1 LQQKDKVIGQ
11 MQGLLALGWPC
22 KPRTGGYCQRRDVEK
37 RERMMRSTILRC
49 AAGLALLTGSLASNA
64 QSDTSLAIRV
74 PFDFMVGTTMFPA
87 GEYTV
92 RPVANETFVLAARHG
107 SEFVVMKTRPVLM
120 RSNFRAGGLL
130 FVNDGHH
137 YRLQQVKTRAH
148 GGERLALRPHAGKP
162 VWVAAAISPDTHPRV
177 IRTGKEY

>member
-1 LQQKDKVIGQ
+1 
-11 MQGLLALGWPC
+11 
-22 KPRTGGYCQRRDVEK
+22 
-37 RERMMRSTILRC
+37 MMRSTILRC
-49 AAGLALLTGSLASNA
+49 AAGLALLLGSLASNA
-64 QSDTSLAIRV
+64 QSGTDLALRV

-92 RPVANETFVLAARHG
+92 KPVARQTFVLTARNG

-137 YRLQQVKTRAH
+137 YRLQQVNTRAN
-148 GGERLALRPHAGKP
+148 GGERLAPLPHAGKP
-162 VWVAAAISPDTHPRV
+162 VWVAAAISPDRHPKV

>member
-1 LQQKDKVIGQ
+1 
-11 MQGLLALGWPC
+11 
-22 KPRTGGYCQRRDVEK
+22 
-37 RERMMRSTILRC
+37 
-49 AAGLALLTGSLASNA
+49 
-64 QSDTSLAIRV
+64 
-74 PFDFMVGTTMFPA
+74 MFPA

-120 RSNFRAGGLL
+120 RSNFRADGLL